1 MIVISRYPGK
11 EKKKYEDKLIKSL
24 SGFDGADILLIPHL
38 YFLKNNF
45 AVYERLLKH
54 NGAVFFASWLHKR
67 AAEWTLLKE
76 LNLPKGFQIRHF
88 SLAEH
93 KTPENAA
100 SAMKNAAKI
109 HAKGKSRIFDLSK
122 TAVSERWYPVIDH
135 SRCNNCGE
143 CLEFCLFGVFS
154 KSKKKVSVEDPGKCK
169 PGCPACSRVCAKG
182 AIIFPHYFDD
192 KKICGLD

>member
-1 MIVISRYPGK
+1 MIVISRHPGK
-11 EKKKYEDKLIKSL
+11 EKKKYEDRLIKFL
-24 SGFDGADILLIPHL
+24 SGFAGAELLLVHPL
-38 YFLKNNF
+38 YYLKNNF
-45 AVYERLLKH
+45 AVYEKILKH
-54 NGAVFFASWLHKR
+54 KGDIFFASWLPGR

-76 LNLPKGFQIRHF
+76 LNFAKGLQIRHF
-88 SLAEH
+88 SLAEY

-100 SAMKNAAKI
+100 SALKKAAKI
-109 HAKGKSRIFDLSK
+109 QAKGKSKIFDLSK
-122 TAVSERWYPVIDH
+122 TTVSERWYPVIDH

-154 KSKKKVSVEDPGKCK
+154 KSRKKVLVTDPEKCK

>member
-1 MIVISRYPGK
+1 MIVISRHPGK
-11 EKKKYEDKLIKSL
+11 EKKKYEDKLIKFL
-24 SGFDGADILLIPHL
+24 SGFAGAELLLIPHL
-38 YFLKNNF
+38 YYLKRNF
-45 AVYERLLKH
+45 AIYDRLLKH
-54 NGAVFFASWLHKR
+54 NGMLFFSSWLPKR

-76 LNLPKGFQIRHF
+76 LNFPKDFKIQHL

-93 KTPENAA
+93 KKPENAA
-100 SAMKNAAKI
+100 AAIKKAAKI
-109 HAKGKSRIFDLSK
+109 LVKGKGRVIDLSK

-135 SRCNNCGE
+135 SRCSNCGE

-154 KSKKKVSVEDPGKCK
+154 RTGKKVSVEAPGKCK